1 MPQYGFILRKEIPY
15 HSINLIKSILL
26 VLNNHF
32 FICVCVCVCLSVC
45 IDVFVKWGWKGVEH
59 LASVG
64 SGDIEKTQT

>member
-1 MPQYGFILRKEIPY
+1 M
-15 HSINLIKSILL
+15 NLIKSILL